1 MPSIA
6 KTGQG
11 TLFKI
16 GDGGGTEVFTTVP
29 EVMRVNAPNVKT
41 ELNDVTS
48 HDSTGGFRE
57 FLPGQKDG
65 DTVSAEHNWVPS
77 NAIHKQLRIDA
88 YAATKRNFKTT
99 FPDTTDHVVS
109 FTGYITEVNPTANTG
124 EPMRA
129 TTTVKVTGQ
138 PTWGNT

>member
-11 TLFKI
+11 TLFKVTNGSLVTI
-16 GDGGGTEVFTTVP
+16 P

-65 DTVSAEHNWVPS
+65 ETVSAEHNWVPS
-77 NAIHKQLRIDA
+77 NVVHKQLRVDA
-88 YAATKRNFKTT
+88 YAATLKTFNIV
-99 FPDTTDHVVS
+99 FPDVS
-109 FTGYITEVNPTANTG
+109 DNTVAFTGYITEVNPTANVG

-138 PTWGNT
+138 PTWS